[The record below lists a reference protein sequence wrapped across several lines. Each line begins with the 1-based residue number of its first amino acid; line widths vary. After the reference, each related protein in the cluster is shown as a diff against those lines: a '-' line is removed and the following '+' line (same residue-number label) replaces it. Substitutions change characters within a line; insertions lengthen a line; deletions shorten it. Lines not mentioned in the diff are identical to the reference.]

1 MSDFAKDELPCMKR
15 RTESLKISLAEN
27 NFIKYNIDQNSNAM
41 KTNDFK

>member
-1 MSDFAKDELPCMKR
+1 MNDIAKDELPRMKR
-15 RTESLKISLAEN
+15 RMESLKMSLVEN